1 MSLVNF
7 HRVLIAIATLF
18 CGGYGVYE
26 LVEFTENGEIGSLLI
41 SGFFFVVTVGLAYY
55 LRHLKRILGVD
66 E

>member
-7 HRVLIAIATLF
+7 HRVLIAIAILF
-18 CGGYGVYE
+18 CGAYGVYE
-26 LVEFTENGEIGSLLI
+26 LVEFTENGETGSLLI
-41 SGFFFVVTVGLAYY
+41 SGFFLVATVGLAYY